1 MRISDWSSDVC
12 SSDLGGGFHSIHIH
26 GHVFQI
32 VFKDG
37 HELPAPINADT
48 VLVGP
53 GERYDIVI
61 RCDNPGRWM
70 IHDHIDHHTLN
81 GHTPHGAVMTVI
93 EYEGIPTDTASSHMA
108 PREFGPDF
116 Y

>member
-1 MRISDWSSDVC
+1 MFGA
-12 SSDLGGGFHSIHIH
+12 GGGFHSIHIH

-53 GERYDIVI
+53 GQPYDIVI
-61 RCDNPGRWM
+61 RCDNPGRWLL
-70 IHDHIDHHTLN
+70 HDHIAHHTLN
-81 GHTPHGAVMTVI
+81 GNTTHDDVMTVI
-93 EYEGIPTDTASSHMA
+93 EYEGIPPDPAYYHWVHQEFVSDVHSSETLKQ
-108 PREFGPDF
+108 PQ
-116 Y
+116 